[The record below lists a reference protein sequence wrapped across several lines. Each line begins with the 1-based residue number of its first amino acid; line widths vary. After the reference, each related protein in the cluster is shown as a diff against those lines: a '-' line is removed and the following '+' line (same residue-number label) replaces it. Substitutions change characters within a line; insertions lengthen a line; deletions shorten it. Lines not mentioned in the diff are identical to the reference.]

1 MSPAGRVTNL
11 FLPEPEVRRLLE
23 AGEMEALEF
32 AGGLALARTIGDFRR
47 LYYAAE
53 SVAALG
59 GLRLP
64 AGEFV
69 TDVVGRESEIAPAVA
84 ALSGAG
90 FAPYKQFQ
98 RMSRAGGASSVEPAT
113 NVRLA
118 RPEEAATIH
127 HLIHTHFDARAEHLP
142 SLDEVQAAAVGK
154 TILIA
159 DAPDGI
165 GALLFHSGTAVTT
178 TLRYWL
184 VLPQWR
190 GKGYGHQLLDRY
202 FADCAG
208 CRRFLL
214 WVQSDNARA
223 IAQYERAGYRPD
235 GLIDRILRKSD

>member
-1 MSPAGRVTNL
+1 MPAGAAVEREWQDRSAGAGGTDSAGVMSPAGRVTNL
-11 FLPEPEVRRLLE
+11 FLPEPEVRRLLD

-32 AGGLALARTIGDFRR
+32 AGGLALARTVGDFRR

-69 TDVVGRESEIAPAVA
+69 TDVVGRESETAPAVA
-84 ALSGAG
+84 ALSG
-90 FAPYKQFQ
+90 
-98 RMSRAGGASSVEPAT
+98 
-113 NVRLA
+113 
-118 RPEEAATIH
+118 
-127 HLIHTHFDARAEHLP
+127 
-142 SLDEVQAAAVGK
+142 
-154 TILIA
+154 
-159 DAPDGI
+159 
-165 GALLFHSGTAVTT
+165 
-178 TLRYWL
+178 
-184 VLPQWR
+184 
-190 GKGYGHQLLDRY
+190 
-202 FADCAG
+202 AG

>member
-32 AGGLALARTIGDFRR
+32 AGGLALSRNIGDFRR

-53 SVAALG
+53 NVAALN

-64 AGEFV
+64 AGEFI
-69 TDVVGRESEIAPAVA
+69 TDVVGRESDTAPVVA
-84 ALSGAG
+84 ALAGAG
-90 FAPYKQFQ
+90 FVPYKQFQ
-98 RMSRAGGASSVEPAT
+98 RMSRTGGASGEPGID
-113 NVRLA
+113 VRYA
-118 RPEEAATIH
+118 RPDEADAIH
-127 HLIHTHFDARAEHLP
+127 GLIATHFDSRAEHLP
-142 SLDEVQAAAVGK
+142 SLEEVRAATVGK

-159 DAPDGI
+159 DAPGGI

-184 VLPQWR
+184 VLPEWR
-190 GKGYGHQLLDRY
+190 GMGYGHKLLERY

-235 GLIDRILRKSD
+235 GLIDRILRKSH

>member
-1 MSPAGRVTNL
+1 
-11 FLPEPEVRRLLE
+11 
-23 AGEMEALEF
+23 
-32 AGGLALARTIGDFRR
+32 
-47 LYYAAE
+47 
-53 SVAALG
+53 
-59 GLRLP
+59 
-64 AGEFV
+64 
-69 TDVVGRESEIAPAVA
+69 VVGRESETAPAVA

-90 FAPYKQFQ
+90 FTPYKQFQ
-98 RMSRAGGASSVEPAT
+98 RMSRAGGASGEST
-113 NVRLA
+113 GVRLA
-118 RPEEAATIH
+118 RLDEAATIH
-127 HLIHTHFDARAEHLP
+127 RLIHAHFDARAEHLP
-142 SLDEVQAAAVGK
+142 SLEEVQAATVRK

-165 GALLFHSGTAVTT
+165 GALLFHSGSAVTT

-190 GKGYGHQLLDRY
+190 GKGYGHQLLEHY

-235 GLIDRILRKSD
+235 GLIDRILRKSH